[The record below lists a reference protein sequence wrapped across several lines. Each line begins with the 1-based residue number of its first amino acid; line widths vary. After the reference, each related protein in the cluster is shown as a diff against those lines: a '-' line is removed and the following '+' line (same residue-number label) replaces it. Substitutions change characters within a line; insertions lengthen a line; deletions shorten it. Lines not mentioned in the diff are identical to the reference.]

1 MRDQTQK
8 MEDSYARLLKAAK
21 ELRGAKN
28 EAAVALLL
36 NISEQALHNWK
47 SRGVPRRNLIEI
59 EARIGAYPMWI
70 ATGEGDMNAGMQS
83 DQSGESLI
91 IDVIDAM
98 RSMSLEDMHLIAE
111 LCKKF
116 SKEKHN
122 IERQKETPATRK
134 LTPDHSFCPVSS
146 PFWSDRRTI
155 ERRKIDNPKW
165 HGTKDRRKYERGITN
180 RQG

>member
-1 MRDQTQK
+1 

-47 SRGVPRRNLIEI
+47 SRGVPRRNLVEI
-59 EARIGAYPMWI
+59 EAKIGAYPMWI
-70 ATGEGDMNAGMQS
+70 ATGKGDMNAGMRS
-83 DQSGESLI
+83 DQSSESLV
-91 IDVIDAM
+91 IDVMSAM
-98 RSMSLEDMHLIAE
+98 KSMSLEDMRFMAE
-111 LCKKF
+111 LCKRF
-116 SKEKHN
+116 GKEKRN
-122 IERQKETPATRK
+122 INIQEDTRNTRK
-134 LTPDHSFCPVSS
+134 LAPAHSPCPAPS

-165 HGTKDRRKYERGITN
+165 HGTKDRRKYERGAAN